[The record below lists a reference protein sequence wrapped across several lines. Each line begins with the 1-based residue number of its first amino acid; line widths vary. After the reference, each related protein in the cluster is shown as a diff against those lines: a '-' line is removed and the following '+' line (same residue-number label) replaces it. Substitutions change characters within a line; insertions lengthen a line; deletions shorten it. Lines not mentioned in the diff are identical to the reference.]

1 MFQKIESPLAKL
13 EISYAE
19 TLWVNTAV
27 LRCFVNRR
35 LHVFFFSTSDIKKL
49 GKIHQRCWKE
59 RLKISKMAK
68 FECYLL
74 KTNADIASQT
84 REFLG
89 RLYVGGK
96 FVPPYPTTIQ
106 TYVKFSSLV

>member
-1 MFQKIESPLAKL
+1 MQKLYEWILQSWDALL
-13 EISYAE
+13 LDVYM
-19 TLWVNTAV
+19 
-27 LRCFVNRR
+27 
-35 LHVFFFSTSDIKKL
+35 FFFFNISDIKKL
-49 GKIHQRCWKE
+49 GKIHQLCWKE

-84 REFLG
+84 REFLE

-96 FVPPYPTTIQ
+96 FVPPYPTNIQ

>member
-1 MFQKIESPLAKL
+1 MQKLYEWILQSWDALL
-13 EISYAE
+13 IDVY
-19 TLWVNTAV
+19 T
-27 LRCFVNRR
+27 
-35 LHVFFFSTSDIKKL
+35 FFFSTSDIKKL

-84 REFLG
+84 RKFLG

-106 TYVKFSSLV
+106 TYVKFSSLM